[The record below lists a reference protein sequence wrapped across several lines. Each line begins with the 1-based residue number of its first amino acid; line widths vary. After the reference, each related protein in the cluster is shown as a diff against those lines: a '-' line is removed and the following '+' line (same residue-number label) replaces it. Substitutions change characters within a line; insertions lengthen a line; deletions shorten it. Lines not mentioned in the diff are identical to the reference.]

1 MSIKAGLLVALLIP
15 AFLMVGGCSQEEE
28 ADAPEESSE
37 GTTEET
43 TAGPT
48 RVERTIIKETTV
60 VVPAPAAAPSP
71 EQASS
76 PTPEA
81 QPADSPET
89 GAPEVDIPHDGTV
102 VPCYQDPVCSSEQA
116 RIQSEWTQGHRTTDE
131 QVQEELARMQQE
143 AQEAQQKIEQEARK
157 VQQQVERV
165 VGP

>member
-1 MSIKAGLLVALLIP
+1 MFVVLTVP
-15 AFLMVGGCSQEEE
+15 VVLMVGGCAQEEE
-28 ADAPEESSE
+28 ADSPEEPSE

-43 TAGPT
+43 TSGPT

-71 EQASS
+71 AQASS

-81 QPADSPET
+81 QQAASPEAV
-89 GAPEVDIPHDGTV
+89 APEVEIPHDGTV

-116 RIQSEWTQGHRTTDE
+116 RIQSEWTQGHRSIEE
-131 QVQEELARMQQE
+131 QVQEQLARMQQE
-143 AQEAQQKIEQEARK
+143 SQEAQQKIEQEAKK
-157 VQQQVERV
+157 VQEEVERV